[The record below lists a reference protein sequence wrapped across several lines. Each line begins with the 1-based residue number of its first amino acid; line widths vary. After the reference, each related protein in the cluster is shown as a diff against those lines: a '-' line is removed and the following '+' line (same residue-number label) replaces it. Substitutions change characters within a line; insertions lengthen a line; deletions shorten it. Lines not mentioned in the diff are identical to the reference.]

1 MKHDYSK
8 GQMVGLA
15 IAFMILPIFFYALR
29 IWAKLLVKRF
39 TLDDY
44 VAGAALLVSNT
55 CCALQLATAFH
66 GHLGQHQPLNAD
78 GSPIMDDPGLI
89 FFEQTKFALNM
100 ISVLGLGLIK
110 TSILV
115 LYLSLFPNRKFRW
128 CVYGALVYVICWT
141 ISYFFSH
148 LFTCFPITVFIEP
161 YYHNSCVD
169 TVPMFLSLLYTDVIA
184 DFAILVLPI
193 PMVMGLQMRMQ
204 KKMAVLVMLGLGAA
218 VCAVS
223 VTRVVATYSIAAEY
237 INHPNDVIYYT
248 APVFFWTNIELS
260 LAVVCACLPTLRPIW
275 KYLFPK
281 PVTTGTDSYEYRY
294 GSGRRTGGHKATANT
309 LPYEELDEMELH
321 DARETGSG
329 ALARRDIVK
338 QTTIQQT
345 IESSDS
351 SSTTNLR
358 PAEFSAWPLGRKR
371 DV

>member
-1 MKHDYSK
+1 MNHDYSK
-8 GQMVGLA
+8 GQMIGLA

-44 VAGAALLVSNT
+44 VAGAALLVSTT

-66 GHLGQHQPLNAD
+66 GHLGQHQPLNPD

-89 FFEQTKFALNM
+89 FFEQASSTSPPHITKFALNM
-100 ISVLGLGLIK
+100 ISIVGLGLIK

-115 LYLSLFPNRKFRW
+115 LYLSLFPSRKFHW

-141 ISYFFSH
+141 VSYFFSH

-193 PMVMGLQMRMQ
+193 PMVMGLQMRMK
-204 KKMAVLVMLGLGAA
+204 KKMAVLAMLGLGAA

-223 VTRVVATYSIAAEY
+223 VTRVIATYSIAAEY
-237 INHPNDVIYYT
+237 VRHPNDVIYYT

-275 KYLFPK
+275 KYFFHN
-281 PVTTGTDSYEYRY
+281 PVTTGNDSYEYRY
-294 GSGRRTGGHKATANT
+294 GSGRRTGGHKATLNT
-309 LPYEELDEMELH
+309 PPYEELDEMELR
-321 DARETGSG
+321 DASETRRGP
-329 ALARRDIVK
+329 LARRDIVK

-358 PAEFSAWPLGRKR
+358 PAEFAA
-371 DV
+371 